1 MAKRFFAEKSWSQ
14 RALDGA
20 IVLMTYL
27 SGQLVVLLLFR
38 AASIQTETEALQ
50 RPSYVIT
57 SYLLG
62 GGVMLAVLGYVFRR
76 LYTAHSRLFKKL
88 QWADVLTVVLGYGS
102 YVFFSRLLLLLVQAI
117 FPAFNLG
124 QNQAIGLPRDLEA
137 SLLIPAFLALCV
149 IPPLTEEMLFR
160 GFLYNRLKAWPMK
173 PWVAAIIT
181 STLFGLLHGQANVAI
196 DTFVLSMV
204 MVYAYESRKNNL
216 WVPVL
221 IHATKNLVAFVVL
234 FVLKLPVG

>member
-1 MAKRFFAEKSWSQ
+1 
-14 RALDGA
+14 
-20 IVLMTYL
+20 
-27 SGQLVVLLLFR
+27 
-38 AASIQTETEALQ
+38 
-50 RPSYVIT
+50 
-57 SYLLG
+57 
-62 GGVMLAVLGYVFRR
+62 
-76 LYTAHSRLFKKL
+76 
-88 QWADVLTVVLGYGS
+88 
-102 YVFFSRLLLLLVQAI
+102 
-117 FPAFNLG
+117 
-124 QNQAIGLPRDLEA
+124 
-137 SLLIPAFLALCV
+137 
-149 IPPLTEEMLFR
+149 
-160 GFLYNRLKAWPMK
+160 MK